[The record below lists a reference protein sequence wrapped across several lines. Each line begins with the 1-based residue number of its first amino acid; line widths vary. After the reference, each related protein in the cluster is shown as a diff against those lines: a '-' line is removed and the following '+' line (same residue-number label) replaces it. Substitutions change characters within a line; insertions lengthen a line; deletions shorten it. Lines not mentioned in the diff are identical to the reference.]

1 MTTRSFLPLSV
12 TAPYPCSYLPG
23 ATARSLLVTPG
34 DVVDTQVYSA
44 LVDKGFR
51 RSGLFTYRPLCQG
64 CNACQTLRLP
74 VQSFA
79 PNRSQRRTW
88 RQHQALTVHI
98 AAPRMQAEHYA
109 LYQRYLKARHSGG
122 GMESDSA
129 SDYEQLLLRSRVN
142 TQLVEFWAASEQG
155 EAQLRMVSVVDV
167 LQQGLSAVYTFY
179 DDAIN
184 GLGTFGILWLV
195 HWARQLG
202 LAHVYLGYWIE
213 GCAKMAYKTRFL
225 PCEILQDGR
234 WVRLERTGA

>member
-88 RQHQALTVHI
+88 LQHQALTVRI

-155 EAQLRMVSVVDV
+155 GAQLRMVSVVDV

-179 DDAIN
+179 DDAIK
-184 GLGTFGILWLV
+184 GLGTFSILWLV

-202 LAHVYLGYWIE
+202 LAYVYLGYWIE
-213 GCAKMAYKTRFL
+213 GCTKMAYKARFL

-234 WVRLERTGA
+234 WVRVERASA